1 MIPTETM
8 SGSNRRQMT
17 NTHLYKPNLV
27 IVISGPSGSGKSTV
41 IDALCEA
48 DPTLKLSVSATTR
61 NPRRGEVNGVDYHF
75 LSKAEFEAH
84 IQQGSFLEWA
94 AYGDN
99 LYGTLKSEI
108 ATAREAR
115 KDAILEIEVKGS
127 LQIRA
132 QAQDLAP
139 ARNVL
144 IFILPSSF
152 AILEKRL
159 RRRQTESEKELEQR
173 LDIAKSEVLQIQ
185 HYDYWV
191 SNPQGKIQRAVAQI
205 QAIITAERSRIDDE
219 LIETINPLFGVDS
232 VD

>member
-1 MIPTETM
+1 MLPM
-8 SGSNRRQMT
+8 A
-17 NTHLYKPNLV
+17 NTHLYKPSLV

-41 IDALCEA
+41 IDALCKT

-61 NPRRGEVNGVDYHF
+61 NPRRGEVDGVNYHF
-75 LSKAEFEAH
+75 LSKAAFEAH

-108 ATAREAR
+108 VAAREAG
-115 KDAILEIEVKGS
+115 KDALLEIEVKGS
-127 LQIRA
+127 LQIRD

-139 ARNVL
+139 ARSLL
-144 IFILPSSF
+144 IFILPPSF
-152 AILEKRL
+152 ATLEKRL
-159 RRRQTESEKELEQR
+159 RRRQTESEKELKQR

-191 SNPQGKIQRAVAQI
+191 RNPNNAIQQAVEQI
-205 QAIITAERSRIDDE
+205 QAIIAAERSRIDDK
-219 LIETINPLFGVDS
+219 LIETINPLLDVDGVD
-232 VD
+232 